1 MSVERRVF
9 IIARNPAV
17 PPDRP
22 VWLACKAIVSAG
34 HRVAAGCH
42 KDNGD
47 PAYQVIDKVEPLGRD
62 DVKPDDV
69 REHARAIVAL
79 SWVPTSPSAA
89 SFPAAWAP
97 ASSSCSRTRPTLQSL
112 GSFMASA
119 VHK

>member
-1 MSVERRVF
+1 VERRVF
-9 IIARNPAV
+9 IIAQNPAV
-17 PPDRP
+17 LPDRR
-22 VWLACKAIVSAG
+22 VWLACKPSSR
-34 HRVAAGCH
+34 RVIGSPLGVPRTVA
-42 KDNGD
+42 D

-69 REHARAIVAL
+69 REHAMTIVAL

-89 SFPAAWAP
+89 SFPAAWTP
-97 ASSSCSRTRPTLQSL
+97 ASSLCSRTRPTLQSL

>member
-1 MSVERRVF
+1 VERWVF

-17 PPDRP
+17 PPDLP

-34 HRVAAGCH
+34 HRVADGCP
-42 KDNGD
+42 KDSGD
-47 PAYQVIDKVEPLGRD
+47 PAYQIIDKVEPLGRD

-89 SFPAAWAP
+89 SFPAAWTP
-97 ASSSCSRTRPTLQSL
+97 ASSLCSRTRPTLESL